1 MRNSWSKIDGMMKK
15 VLLCGL
21 TVCLACSAAAQNYV
35 IEGTAQGMDGQK
47 AYIGEA
53 KSSKDI
59 RMLDSVEIKDGTFR
73 MEGKLSEIKQ
83 LSLFIGKQK
92 QNFLLDENPVRAD
105 YVMQESEFAG
115 KTVRTPK
122 IKITGDRDQELLTD
136 MNNAI
141 AQEMFSM
148 LAISFMGKG
157 RDVNAP
163 ENKQLADSITTIY
176 TTAKAHTKQVL
187 DSIIGHYSDS
197 YVSGIILRD
206 IYSKELSADE
216 MQARY
221 DALSQRVKAS
231 NIGKDLAEVIKS
243 MRAVGLGSMAP
254 DFTLNDPDGHPV
266 KLSSL
271 RGKCVLIDF
280 WASWCGPCL
289 REAPNV
295 KRVYDKYHDK
305 GFEVLSV
312 SIDEDKEAWVNAI
325 QKHQLTWL
333 HVSSLKGWQCPVAR
347 LYQVSGVP
355 AMFLLDRDGRIVSTN
370 ARGEALETEVA
381 KICK

>member
-15 VLLCGL
+15 LLLCGL
-21 TVCLACSAAAQNYV
+21 TVCLASSAAAQNYV

-92 QNFLLDENPVRAD
+92 QNFLLDENPIRAD

-187 DSIIGHYSDS
+187 DSIIGHYPDS

-231 NIGKDLAEVIKS
+231 NIGKDLAGVIKS

>member
-1 MRNSWSKIDGMMKK
+1 MMKK

-122 IKITGDRDQELLTD
+122 IKITGDCDQELLTD

-157 RDVNAP
+157 KDVNAP
-163 ENKQLADSITTIY
+163 ENKQLADSIATIY
-176 TTAKAHTKQVL
+176 TTAKARTKQVF
-187 DSIIGHYSDS
+187 DSIIDHYPDS
-197 YVSGIILRD
+197 YVGGIILRD

-243 MRAVGLGSMAP
+243 MRAVGVGSMAP

-312 SIDEDKEAWVNAI
+312 SIDENKKAWVNAI

-333 HVSSLKGWQCPVAR
+333 HVSSLKGWQCPVAQ

>member
-15 VLLCGL
+15 LLLCGL
-21 TVCLACSAAAQNYV
+21 TVCLASSAAAQNYV

-47 AYIGEA
+47 AYIGEV

-92 QNFLLDENPVRAD
+92 QNFLLDENPIRAD

-187 DSIIGHYSDS
+187 DSIIGHYPDS

>member
-15 VLLCGL
+15 LLLCGL
-21 TVCLACSAAAQNYV
+21 TVCLASSAAAQNYV

-92 QNFLLDENPVRAD
+92 QNFLLDENPIRAD

-187 DSIIGHYSDS
+187 DSIIGHYPDS

-231 NIGKDLAEVIKS
+231 NIGKDLAGVIKS

-254 DFTLNDPDGHPV
+254 DFTLNDPERSTTPMAIRSSFLPCVGNVCSSTFGPV
-266 KLSSL
+266 GVAL
-271 RGKCVLIDF
+271 
-280 WASWCGPCL
+280 ACG
-289 REAPNV
+289 
-295 KRVYDKYHDK
+295 
-305 GFEVLSV
+305 
-312 SIDEDKEAWVNAI
+312 
-325 QKHQLTWL
+325 
-333 HVSSLKGWQCPVAR
+333 R
-347 LYQVSGVP
+347 LP
-355 AMFLLDRDGRIVSTN
+355 T
-370 ARGEALETEVA
+370 
-381 KICK
+381 

>member
-1 MRNSWSKIDGMMKK
+1 MKK
-15 VLLCGL
+15 ILLL
-21 TVCLACSAAAQNYV
+21 AMMVCMAGGTMAQNYV
-35 IEGTAQGMDGQK
+35 IEGTVPDMDGQK
-47 AYIGEA
+47 VYMGEA
-53 KSSKDI
+53 KTTKDI
-59 RMLDSVEIKDGTFR
+59 RMLDSAVVKDGAFR
-73 MEGKLSEIKQ
+73 MEGKLTEVKQ

-92 QNFLLDENPVRAD
+92 QAFLLDENPIRAD

-122 IKITGDRDQELLTD
+122 IKITGDCDQELLTD

-157 RDVNAP
+157 KDVNAP
-163 ENKQLADSITTIY
+163 ENKQLADSIATIY
-176 TTAKAHTKQVL
+176 TTAKARTKQVF
-187 DSIIGHYSDS
+187 DSIIDHYPDS
-197 YVSGIILRD
+197 YVGGIILRD

-243 MRAVGLGSMAP
+243 MRSVGVGSMAP

-312 SIDEDKEAWVNAI
+312 SIDENKKAWVNAI

-333 HVSSLKGWQCPVAR
+333 HVSSLKGWQCPVAQ